1 MLISNEWLKEYV
13 TIDDSVSN
21 LAERITRTGIEVDD
35 LIDYTKDIKNL
46 VVGFVK
52 SKDKHPDADKL
63 NVCQVDI
70 GEDEPVQIV
79 CGAPNVDAGQ
89 YVIVAKVGGRLPGG
103 IKIKRAKL
111 RGERSEGMICSL
123 QEIGISSNYIPKSFE
138 SGIYVFSESQVPGT
152 DALQALYLDDQVME
166 FDLTPNRADALSM
179 IGTAYEVAA
188 LYNTKMT
195 KPDTTSNE
203 LELSA
208 NDELTVTI
216 ENEDKVP
223 YYSAR
228 VVHDVTIEP
237 SPIWMQARLIKAGIR
252 PINNVVDISNYVL
265 LEYGQPLHMFDQ
277 DAIGSQQIV
286 VRQAN
291 EGEKM
296 TTLDDT
302 ERELLTSDIV
312 ITNGQTPIALAGV
325 MGGDFSEV
333 KEQTSNIVIEGAI
346 FDPVSIRHTSRR
358 LNLRS
363 ESSSRFEK
371 GIATEF
377 VDEAVDRACYLLQTY
392 ANGKVL
398 KDRVSSGELGA
409 FITPIDITADKIN
422 RTIGFDLSQN
432 DIVTIFNQLGF
443 DTEIN
448 DDVIT
453 VLVPSRRKDI
463 TIKEDLIEEVARIYG
478 YDDIPSTLPV
488 FDKVTSGQLT
498 DRQYKTRMV
507 KEVLEGAGLDQAI
520 TYSLVSKEDATA
532 FSMQQRQTIDLLMPM
547 SEAHASLRQSL
558 LPHLI
563 EAASYN
569 VARKNKDVKLFEIGN
584 VFFANGEGELP
595 DQVEYLSGILT
606 GDYVVNQWQGK
617 KETVDFYL
625 AKGVVDRVSEK
636 LNLEFSYRRADIDGL
651 HPGRTAEILLEN
663 KVVGFIGELHPTLA
677 ADNDLKRTYV
687 FELNFDALMS
697 VSVGYINYQP
707 IPRFPGMSRDI
718 ALEVDQNIPAADL
731 LSTIHAHGGNIL
743 KDTLVF
749 DVYQGEH
756 LEKGKKSIA
765 IRLNYLD
772 TEETLTDERV
782 SKVQAEI
789 EAALIEQ
796 GEVVEIGRAH
806 V

>member
-13 TIDDSVSN
+13 TNDDSVSN

-52 SKDKHPDADKL
+52 SKEKHPDADKL

-195 KPDTTSNE
+195 KPETTSNE

-333 KEQTSNIVIEGAI
+333 KEHTSNIVIEGAI
-346 FDPVSIRHTSRR
+346 FDSVSIRHTSRR

-377 VDEAVDRACYLLQTY
+377 IDEAVDRACYLLQTY

-453 VLVPSRRKDI
+453 VQVPSRRKDI

-488 FDKVTSGQLT
+488 FEKVTSGQLT

-532 FSMQQRQTIDLLMPM
+532 FAMQQRQTIDLLMPM

-663 KVVGFIGELHPTLA
+663 EVVGFIGELHPTLA

-687 FELNFDALMS
+687 FELNFDALMA

-796 GEVVEIGRAH
+796 GAVIR
-806 V
+806 

>member
-52 SKDKHPDADKL
+52 SKEKHPDADKL

-138 SGIYVFSESQVPGT
+138 SGIYVFSEAQVPGT

-195 KPDTTSNE
+195 KPETTSND
-203 LELSA
+203 LDLSA

-606 GDYVVNQWQGK
+606 GDYVVNQWQDK

-663 KVVGFIGELHPTLA
+663 KVVGFIGELHPILA

-687 FELNFDALMS
+687 FELNFDALMA

-796 GEVVEIGRAH
+796 GAVIR
-806 V
+806 

>member
-52 SKDKHPDADKL
+52 SKEKHPDADKL

-195 KPDTTSNE
+195 KPETTSNE

-333 KEQTSNIVIEGAI
+333 KEHTSNIVIEGAI
-346 FDPVSIRHTSRR
+346 FDSVSIRHTSRR
-358 LNLRS
+358 LNIRS

-453 VLVPSRRKDI
+453 VQVPSRRKDI

-488 FDKVTSGQLT
+488 FEKVTSGQLT

-532 FSMQQRQTIDLLMPM
+532 FAMQQRQTIDLLMPM

-625 AKGVVDRVSEK
+625 AKGVVDRVAEK

-687 FELNFDALMS
+687 FELNFDALMA

-718 ALEVDQNIPAADL
+718 ALEVNQNIPAADL

-789 EAALIEQ
+789 EAALIKQ
-796 GEVVEIGRAH
+796 GAVIR
-806 V
+806 

>member
-547 SEAHASLRQSL
+547 SEAHSSLRQSL

-796 GEVVEIGRAH
+796 GAVIR
-806 V
+806 

>member
-52 SKDKHPDADKL
+52 SKEKHPDADKL

-188 LYNTKMT
+188 LYYTKMT
-195 KPDTTSNE
+195 KPETTSNE

-333 KEQTSNIVIEGAI
+333 KEHTSNIVIEGAI

-398 KDRVSSGELGA
+398 KDRVSSGELSA

-453 VLVPSRRKDI
+453 VQVPSRRKDI

-488 FDKVTSGQLT
+488 FEKVTSGQLT

-532 FSMQQRQTIDLLMPM
+532 FAMQQRQTIDLLMPM

-687 FELNFDALMS
+687 FELNFDALMA

-718 ALEVDQNIPAADL
+718 ALEVNQNIPAADL

-796 GEVVEIGRAH
+796 GAVIR
-806 V
+806 

>member
-52 SKDKHPDADKL
+52 SKEKHPDADKL

-123 QEIGISSNYIPKSFE
+123 QEIGISSNYVPKTFE
-138 SGIYVFSESQVPGT
+138 SGIYVFSEAQVPGT

-195 KPDTTSNE
+195 KPETTSNE

-216 ENEDKVP
+216 KNEDKVP

-363 ESSSRFEK
+363 ESSSRFGK

-687 FELNFDALMS
+687 FELNFDALMA

-796 GEVVEIGRAH
+796 GAVIR
-806 V
+806 

>member
-52 SKDKHPDADKL
+52 SKEKHPDADKL

-123 QEIGISSNYIPKSFE
+123 QEIGISSNYVPKTFE
-138 SGIYVFSESQVPGT
+138 SGIYVFSEAQVPGT

-208 NDELTVTI
+208 NNELTVTI

-296 TTLDDT
+296 TTLDGT

-453 VLVPSRRKDI
+453 VQVPSRRKDI

-488 FDKVTSGQLT
+488 FEKVTSGQLT

-532 FSMQQRQTIDLLMPM
+532 FSMQQHQTIDLLMPM

-663 KVVGFIGELHPTLA
+663 KIVGFIGELHPTLA

-796 GEVVEIGRAH
+796 GAVIR
-806 V
+806 

>member
-52 SKDKHPDADKL
+52 SKEKHPDADKL

-123 QEIGISSNYIPKSFE
+123 QEIGISSNYVPKSFE

-333 KEQTSNIVIEGAI
+333 KEHTSNIVIEGAI

-432 DIVTIFNQLGF
+432 DVVTIFNQLGF

-453 VLVPSRRKDI
+453 VQVPSRRKDI

-488 FDKVTSGQLT
+488 FEKVTSGQLT

-532 FSMQQRQTIDLLMPM
+532 FAMQQRQTIDLLMPM

-687 FELNFDALMS
+687 FELNFDALMA

-796 GEVVEIGRAH
+796 GAVIR
-806 V
+806 

>member
-52 SKDKHPDADKL
+52 SKEKHPDADKL

-195 KPDTTSNE
+195 KPETTSNE

-333 KEQTSNIVIEGAI
+333 KEHTSNIVIEGVI

-398 KDRVSSGELGA
+398 KDRVSSGELSA

-453 VLVPSRRKDI
+453 VQVPSRRKDI

-488 FDKVTSGQLT
+488 FEKVTSGQLT

-532 FSMQQRQTIDLLMPM
+532 FAMQQRQTIDLLMPM

-687 FELNFDALMS
+687 FELNFDALMA

-718 ALEVDQNIPAADL
+718 ALEVNQNIPAADL

-796 GEVVEIGRAH
+796 GAVIR
-806 V
+806 

>member
-52 SKDKHPDADKL
+52 SKEKHPDADKL

-138 SGIYVFSESQVPGT
+138 SGIFVFSESQVPGT

-195 KPDTTSNE
+195 KPETTSNE

-237 SPIWMQARLIKAGIR
+237 SPIWMQVRLIKAGIR

-291 EGEKM
+291 DGEKM

-333 KEQTSNIVIEGAI
+333 KEHTSNIVIEGAI

-453 VLVPSRRKDI
+453 VQVPSRRKDI

-488 FDKVTSGQLT
+488 FEKVTSGQLT

-532 FSMQQRQTIDLLMPM
+532 FAMQQRQTIDLLMPM

-663 KVVGFIGELHPTLA
+663 KVIGFIGELHPTLA

-687 FELNFDALMS
+687 FELNFDALMA

-796 GEVVEIGRAH
+796 GAVIR
-806 V
+806 

>member
-52 SKDKHPDADKL
+52 SKEKHPDADKL

-195 KPDTTSNE
+195 KPETTSNE

-237 SPIWMQARLIKAGIR
+237 SPIWMQARLIKAGIH

-277 DAIGSQQIV
+277 DAIGSQQVV

-333 KEQTSNIVIEGAI
+333 KEHTSNIVIEGAI
-346 FDPVSIRHTSRR
+346 FDSVFIRHTSRR

-453 VLVPSRRKDI
+453 VQVPSRRKDI

-488 FDKVTSGQLT
+488 FEKVTSGQLT

-532 FSMQQRQTIDLLMPM
+532 FAMQQRQTIDLLMPM

-625 AKGVVDRVSEK
+625 AKGVVDRVAEK

-687 FELNFDALMS
+687 FELNFDALMA

-718 ALEVDQNIPAADL
+718 ALEVNQNIPAADL

-796 GEVVEIGRAH
+796 GAVIR
-806 V
+806 

>member
-13 TIDDSVSN
+13 TIDDSVSD

-52 SKDKHPDADKL
+52 SKEKHPDADKL

-195 KPDTTSNE
+195 KPETTSNE

-265 LEYGQPLHMFDQ
+265 LEYGQPLRMFDQ

-687 FELNFDALMS
+687 FELNFDALMA

-796 GEVVEIGRAH
+796 GAVIR
-806 V
+806 

>member
-52 SKDKHPDADKL
+52 SKEKHPDADKL

-138 SGIYVFSESQVPGT
+138 SGIYVFSEAQVPGT

-195 KPDTTSNE
+195 KPETTSNE
-203 LELSA
+203 LDLSA

-663 KVVGFIGELHPTLA
+663 KVVGFIGELHPILA

-687 FELNFDALMS
+687 FELKFDALMA

-796 GEVVEIGRAH
+796 GAVIR
-806 V
+806 

>member
-52 SKDKHPDADKL
+52 SKEKHPDADKL

-89 YVIVAKVGGRLPGG
+89 YVIVAKVGGRFPGG

-195 KPDTTSNE
+195 KPETTSNE

-333 KEQTSNIVIEGAI
+333 KEHTSNIVIEGAI
-346 FDPVSIRHTSRR
+346 FDSVSIRHTSRR

-453 VLVPSRRKDI
+453 VQVPSRRKDI

-488 FDKVTSGQLT
+488 FEKVTSGQLT

-532 FSMQQRQTIDLLMPM
+532 FAMQQRQTIDLLMPM

-625 AKGVVDRVSEK
+625 AKGVVDRVAEK

-687 FELNFDALMS
+687 FELNFDALMA

-718 ALEVDQNIPAADL
+718 ALEVNQNIPAADL

-789 EAALIEQ
+789 EAALIKQ
-796 GEVVEIGRAH
+796 GAVIR
-806 V
+806 

>member
-52 SKDKHPDADKL
+52 SKEKHPDADKL

-103 IKIKRAKL
+103 IKMKRAKL

-123 QEIGISSNYIPKSFE
+123 QEIGISSNYVPKSFE

-333 KEQTSNIVIEGAI
+333 KEHTSNIVIEGAI

-453 VLVPSRRKDI
+453 VQVPSRRKDI

-488 FDKVTSGQLT
+488 FEKVTSGQLT

-532 FSMQQRQTIDLLMPM
+532 FAMQQRQTIDLLMPM

-687 FELNFDALMS
+687 FELNFDALMA

-796 GEVVEIGRAH
+796 GAVIR
-806 V
+806 

>member
-35 LIDYTKDIKNL
+35 LIDYTKDIKNI

-52 SKDKHPDADKL
+52 SKEKHPDADKL

-195 KPDTTSNE
+195 KPETTSNE

-237 SPIWMQARLIKAGIR
+237 SPIWVQARLIKAGIR

-333 KEQTSNIVIEGAI
+333 KEHTSNIVIEGAI

-398 KDRVSSGELGA
+398 KDRVSSGELSA

-453 VLVPSRRKDI
+453 VQVPSRRKDI

-488 FDKVTSGQLT
+488 FEKVTSGQLT

-532 FSMQQRQTIDLLMPM
+532 FAMQQRQTIDLLMPM

-687 FELNFDALMS
+687 FELNFDALMA

-718 ALEVDQNIPAADL
+718 ALEVNQNIPAADL

-796 GEVVEIGRAH
+796 GAVIR
-806 V
+806 

>member
-13 TIDDSVSN
+13 TIDDSVSD

-52 SKDKHPDADKL
+52 SKEKHPDADKL

-123 QEIGISSNYIPKSFE
+123 QEIGILSNYIPKSFE

-195 KPDTTSNE
+195 KPETTSNE

-687 FELNFDALMS
+687 FELNFDALMA

-796 GEVVEIGRAH
+796 GAVIR
-806 V
+806 

>member
-52 SKDKHPDADKL
+52 SKEKHPDADKL

-195 KPDTTSNE
+195 KPETTSNE

-333 KEQTSNIVIEGAI
+333 KEHTSNIVIEGAI

-377 VDEAVDRACYLLQTY
+377 VDEAVDRAFYLLQTY

-398 KDRVSSGELGA
+398 KDRVSSGELSA

-453 VLVPSRRKDI
+453 VQVPSRRKDI

-488 FDKVTSGQLT
+488 FEKVTSGQLT

-532 FSMQQRQTIDLLMPM
+532 FAMQQRQTIDLLMPM

-687 FELNFDALMS
+687 FELNFDALMA

-718 ALEVDQNIPAADL
+718 ALEVNQNIPAADL

-796 GEVVEIGRAH
+796 GAVIR
-806 V
+806 

>member
-52 SKDKHPDADKL
+52 SKEKHPDADKL

-138 SGIYVFSESQVPGT
+138 SGIFVFSESQVPGT

-195 KPDTTSNE
+195 KPETTSNE
-203 LELSA
+203 LDLSA

-237 SPIWMQARLIKAGIR
+237 SPIWMQVRLIKAGIR

-453 VLVPSRRKDI
+453 VQVPSRRKDI

-488 FDKVTSGQLT
+488 FEKVTSGQLT

-663 KVVGFIGELHPTLA
+663 KVIGFIGELHPTLA

-687 FELNFDALMS
+687 FELNFDALMA

-796 GEVVEIGRAH
+796 GAVIR
-806 V
+806 

>member
-52 SKDKHPDADKL
+52 SKEKHSDADKL

-123 QEIGISSNYIPKSFE
+123 QEIGISSNYVPKSFE
-138 SGIYVFSESQVPGT
+138 SGIYVYSESQVPGT

-195 KPDTTSNE
+195 KPETTSNE

-448 DDVIT
+448 DDDIT
-453 VLVPSRRKDI
+453 VQVPSRRKDI

-488 FDKVTSGQLT
+488 FEKVTSGQLT

-636 LNLEFSYRRADIDGL
+636 LNLEFSYRRADIDRL

-687 FELNFDALMS
+687 FELNFDALMA

-789 EAALIEQ
+789 EVALIEQ
-796 GEVVEIGRAH
+796 GAVIR
-806 V
+806 

>member
-52 SKDKHPDADKL
+52 SKEKHPDADKL

-138 SGIYVFSESQVPGT
+138 SGIYVFNESQVPGT

-195 KPDTTSNE
+195 KPETTSNE

-333 KEQTSNIVIEGAI
+333 KEHTSNIVIEGAI

-398 KDRVSSGELGA
+398 KDRVSSGELSA

-453 VLVPSRRKDI
+453 VQVPSRRKDI

-488 FDKVTSGQLT
+488 FEKVTSGQLT

-532 FSMQQRQTIDLLMPM
+532 FAMQQRQTIDLLMPM

-687 FELNFDALMS
+687 FELNFDALMA

-718 ALEVDQNIPAADL
+718 ALEVNQNIPAADL

-796 GEVVEIGRAH
+796 GAVIR
-806 V
+806 

>member
-52 SKDKHPDADKL
+52 SKEKHPDADKL

-138 SGIYVFSESQVPGT
+138 SGIYGFSEAQVPGT

-208 NDELTVTI
+208 NNELTVTI

-277 DAIGSQQIV
+277 DAIRSQQIV
-286 VRQAN
+286 DRQAN

-296 TTLDDT
+296 TTLDGT

-453 VLVPSRRKDI
+453 VQVPSRRKDI

-488 FDKVTSGQLT
+488 FEKVTSGQLT

-625 AKGVVDRVSEK
+625 AKGIVDRVSEK

-687 FELNFDALMS
+687 FELNFDALMA

-789 EAALIEQ
+789 EAALIEH
-796 GEVVEIGRAH
+796 GAVIR
-806 V
+806 

>member
-52 SKDKHPDADKL
+52 SKEKHPDADKL

-138 SGIYVFSESQVPGT
+138 SGIFVYSESQVPGT

-195 KPDTTSNE
+195 KPETTSNE

-237 SPIWMQARLIKAGIR
+237 SPIWMQVRLIKAGIR

-333 KEQTSNIVIEGAI
+333 KEHTSNIVIEGAI

-453 VLVPSRRKDI
+453 VQVPSRRKDI

-488 FDKVTSGQLT
+488 FEKVTSGQLT

-532 FSMQQRQTIDLLMPM
+532 FAMQQRQTIDLLMPM

-663 KVVGFIGELHPTLA
+663 KVIGFIGELHPTLA

-687 FELNFDALMS
+687 FELNFDALMA

-796 GEVVEIGRAH
+796 GAVIR
-806 V
+806 

>member
-52 SKDKHPDADKL
+52 SKEKHPDADKL

-195 KPDTTSNE
+195 KPETTSNE

-223 YYSAR
+223 FYSAR

-333 KEQTSNIVIEGAI
+333 KEHTSNIVIEGAI
-346 FDPVSIRHTSRR
+346 FDSVSIRHTSRR

-453 VLVPSRRKDI
+453 VQVPSRRKDI

-488 FDKVTSGQLT
+488 FEKVTSGQLT

-532 FSMQQRQTIDLLMPM
+532 FAMQQRQTIDLLMPM

-625 AKGVVDRVSEK
+625 AKGVVDRVAEK

-687 FELNFDALMS
+687 FELNFDALMA

-718 ALEVDQNIPAADL
+718 ALEVNQNIPAADL

-789 EAALIEQ
+789 EAALIKQ
-796 GEVVEIGRAH
+796 GAVIR
-806 V
+806 

>member
-52 SKDKHPDADKL
+52 SKEKHPDADKL

-70 GEDEPVQIV
+70 GEDELVQIV

-195 KPDTTSNE
+195 KPETTSNE

-216 ENEDKVP
+216 ENEDKVA

-333 KEQTSNIVIEGAI
+333 KEHTSNIVIEGAI
-346 FDPVSIRHTSRR
+346 FDSVSIRHTSRR

-453 VLVPSRRKDI
+453 VQVPSRRKDI

-488 FDKVTSGQLT
+488 FEKVTSGQLT

-532 FSMQQRQTIDLLMPM
+532 FAMQQRQTIDLLMPM

-625 AKGVVDRVSEK
+625 AKGVVDRVAEK

-687 FELNFDALMS
+687 FELNFDALMA

-718 ALEVDQNIPAADL
+718 ALEVNQNIPAADL

-789 EAALIEQ
+789 EAALIKQ
-796 GEVVEIGRAH
+796 GAVIR
-806 V
+806 

>member
-52 SKDKHPDADKL
+52 SKEKHPDADKL

-195 KPDTTSNE
+195 KPETTSNE

-453 VLVPSRRKDI
+453 VQVPSRRKDI

-488 FDKVTSGQLT
+488 FEKVTSGQLT

-532 FSMQQRQTIDLLMPM
+532 FAMQQRQTIDLLMPM

-625 AKGVVDRVSEK
+625 AKGVVGRVSEK

-687 FELNFDALMS
+687 FELNFDALMA

-796 GEVVEIGRAH
+796 GAVIR
-806 V
+806 

>member
-52 SKDKHPDADKL
+52 SKEKHPDADKL

-138 SGIYVFSESQVPGT
+138 SGIYVFSEAQVPGT
-152 DALQALYLDDQVME
+152 DALQAFYLDDQVME

-195 KPDTTSNE
+195 KPETTSNE

-296 TTLDDT
+296 TTLDDA

-333 KEQTSNIVIEGAI
+333 KEHTSNIVIEGAI

-398 KDRVSSGELGA
+398 KNRVSSGELGA

-453 VLVPSRRKDI
+453 VQVPSRRKDI

-488 FDKVTSGQLT
+488 FEKVTSGQLT

-520 TYSLVSKEDATA
+520 TYSLVSKEDATVFA
-532 FSMQQRQTIDLLMPM
+532 MQQRQTIDLLMPM

-617 KETVDFYL
+617 KEMVDFYL
-625 AKGVVDRVSEK
+625 AKGVVDRVAEK

-687 FELNFDALMS
+687 FELNFDSLMA

-796 GEVVEIGRAH
+796 GAVIR
-806 V
+806 

>member
-52 SKDKHPDADKL
+52 SKEKHPDADKL

-138 SGIYVFSESQVPGT
+138 SGIFVFSESQVPGT

-195 KPDTTSNE
+195 KPETTSNE

-237 SPIWMQARLIKAGIR
+237 SPIWMQVRLIKAGIR

-333 KEQTSNIVIEGAI
+333 KEHTSNIVIEGAI

-453 VLVPSRRKDI
+453 VQVPSRRKDI

-488 FDKVTSGQLT
+488 FEKVTSGQLT

-532 FSMQQRQTIDLLMPM
+532 FAMQQRQTIDLLMPM

-663 KVVGFIGELHPTLA
+663 KVIGFIGELHSTLA

-687 FELNFDALMS
+687 FELNFDALMA

-796 GEVVEIGRAH
+796 GAVIR
-806 V
+806 

>member
-52 SKDKHPDADKL
+52 SKEKHPDADKL

-195 KPDTTSNE
+195 KPETTSNE

-302 ERELLTSDIV
+302 EHELLTSDIV

-333 KEQTSNIVIEGAI
+333 KEHTSNIVIEGAI
-346 FDPVSIRHTSRR
+346 FDSVSIRHTSRR

-453 VLVPSRRKDI
+453 VQVPSRRKDI

-488 FDKVTSGQLT
+488 FEKVTSGQLT

-532 FSMQQRQTIDLLMPM
+532 FAMQQRQTIDLLMPM

-625 AKGVVDRVSEK
+625 AKGVVDRVAEK

-687 FELNFDALMS
+687 FELNFDALMA

-718 ALEVDQNIPAADL
+718 ALEVNQNIPAADL

-789 EAALIEQ
+789 EAALIKQ
-796 GEVVEIGRAH
+796 GAVIR
-806 V
+806 

>member
-52 SKDKHPDADKL
+52 SKEKHPDADKL

-195 KPDTTSNE
+195 KPETTSNE

-453 VLVPSRRKDI
+453 VQVPSRRKDI

-488 FDKVTSGQLT
+488 FEKVTSGQLT

-532 FSMQQRQTIDLLMPM
+532 FAMQQRQTIDLLMPM

-625 AKGVVDRVSEK
+625 AKGVVGRVSEK

-687 FELNFDALMS
+687 FELNFDALMA

-782 SKVQAEI
+782 SKVQAGI

-796 GEVVEIGRAH
+796 GAVIR
-806 V
+806 

>member
-52 SKDKHPDADKL
+52 SKEKHPDADKL

-138 SGIYVFSESQVPGT
+138 SGIYVFSEAQVPGT

-195 KPDTTSNE
+195 KPETTSNE
-203 LELSA
+203 LDLSA

-606 GDYVVNQWQGK
+606 GDYVVNQWQDK

-663 KVVGFIGELHPTLA
+663 KVVGFIGELHPILA

-687 FELNFDALMS
+687 FELNFDALMA

-772 TEETLTDERV
+772 TEETLIDERV

-796 GEVVEIGRAH
+796 GAVIR
-806 V
+806 

>member
-52 SKDKHPDADKL
+52 SKEKHPDADKL

-138 SGIYVFSESQVPGT
+138 SGIYVFSEAQVPGT

-195 KPDTTSNE
+195 KPETTSNE
-203 LELSA
+203 LDLSA

-606 GDYVVNQWQGK
+606 GDYVVNQWQDK

-663 KVVGFIGELHPTLA
+663 KVVGFIGELHPILA

-687 FELNFDALMS
+687 FELNFDALMA

-731 LSTIHAHGGNIL
+731 LSTIYAHGGNIL

-796 GEVVEIGRAH
+796 GAVIR
-806 V
+806 

>member
-52 SKDKHPDADKL
+52 SKEKHPDADKL

-138 SGIYVFSESQVPGT
+138 SGIYVFSEAQVPGT

-687 FELNFDALMS
+687 FELNFDALMA

-782 SKVQAEI
+782 SKVQVEI

-796 GEVVEIGRAH
+796 GAVIR
-806 V
+806 

>member
-52 SKDKHPDADKL
+52 SKEKHPDADKL

-138 SGIYVFSESQVPGT
+138 SGIYVFSEAQVPGT

-195 KPDTTSNE
+195 KPETTSNE
-203 LELSA
+203 LDLSA

-663 KVVGFIGELHPTLA
+663 KVVGFIGELHPILA

-687 FELNFDALMS
+687 FELNFDALMA

-749 DVYQGEH
+749 DVYRGEH

-796 GEVVEIGRAH
+796 GAVIR
-806 V
+806 

>member
-52 SKDKHPDADKL
+52 SKEKHPDADKL

-195 KPDTTSNE
+195 KPETTSNE

-228 VVHDVTIEP
+228 VVHNVTIEP

-333 KEQTSNIVIEGAI
+333 KEHTSNIVIEGAI
-346 FDPVSIRHTSRR
+346 FDSVSIRHTSRR

-453 VLVPSRRKDI
+453 VQVPSRRKDI

-478 YDDIPSTLPV
+478 YEDIPSTLPV
-488 FDKVTSGQLT
+488 FEKVTSGQLT

-532 FSMQQRQTIDLLMPM
+532 FAMQQRQTIDLLMPM

-625 AKGVVDRVSEK
+625 AKGVVDRVAEK

-687 FELNFDALMS
+687 FELNFDALMA

-718 ALEVDQNIPAADL
+718 ALEVNQNIPAADL

-796 GEVVEIGRAH
+796 GAVIR
-806 V
+806 

>member
-52 SKDKHPDADKL
+52 SKEKHPDADKL

-195 KPDTTSNE
+195 KPETTSNE

-228 VVHDVTIEP
+228 VVHNVTIEP

-333 KEQTSNIVIEGAI
+333 KEHTSNIVIEGAI
-346 FDPVSIRHTSRR
+346 FDSVSIRHTSRR

-453 VLVPSRRKDI
+453 VQVPSRRKDI

-488 FDKVTSGQLT
+488 FEKVTSGQLT

-532 FSMQQRQTIDLLMPM
+532 FAMQQRQTIDLLMPM

-606 GDYVVNQWQGK
+606 GDFVVNQWQGK

-625 AKGVVDRVSEK
+625 AKGVVDRVAEK

-687 FELNFDALMS
+687 FELNFDALMA

-718 ALEVDQNIPAADL
+718 ALEVNQNIPAADL

-796 GEVVEIGRAH
+796 GAVIR
-806 V
+806 

>member
-52 SKDKHPDADKL
+52 SKEKHPDADKL

-123 QEIGISSNYIPKSFE
+123 QEIGISSNYVPKTFE
-138 SGIYVFSESQVPGT
+138 SGIYVFSEAQVPGT

-195 KPDTTSNE
+195 KPETTSNE

-453 VLVPSRRKDI
+453 VQVPSRRKDI

-687 FELNFDALMS
+687 FELNFDALMA

-796 GEVVEIGRAH
+796 GAVIR
-806 V
+806 

>member
-13 TIDDSVSN
+13 TNDDSVSN

-52 SKDKHPDADKL
+52 SKEKHPDADKL

-70 GEDEPVQIV
+70 GENEPVQIV

-195 KPDTTSNE
+195 KPETTSNE

-333 KEQTSNIVIEGAI
+333 KEHTSNIVIEGAI
-346 FDPVSIRHTSRR
+346 FDSVSIRHTSRR

-453 VLVPSRRKDI
+453 VQVPSRRKDI

-488 FDKVTSGQLT
+488 FEKVTSGQLT

-532 FSMQQRQTIDLLMPM
+532 FAMQQRQTIDLLMPM

-687 FELNFDALMS
+687 FELNFDALMA

-796 GEVVEIGRAH
+796 GAVIR
-806 V
+806 